1 MQSCLDYV
9 QLLLVEWFFLVCLFV
24 TFNLE
29 EKKLKNQK
37 NKEIEG
43 KKSTRV
49 GNDKFVFEECGTG
62 CYPLGQCF
70 H

>member
-1 MQSCLDYV
+1 MFNCYWLND
-9 QLLLVEWFFLVCLFV
+9 FFFVYLFV
-24 TFNLE
+24 TFNLD
-29 EKKLKNQK
+29 EKNQKNQK

-49 GNDKFVFEECGTG
+49 RNDKYVFEVCATRF
-62 CYPLGQCF
+62 YPLGQCF